1 MLAQGRKRTAGLIV
15 LGGLG
20 GALLLGLNAC
30 DAAEPEPAPPQPGLP
45 SSIRDGL
52 SVDERILACATD
64 EATGEVRLDTLELE
78 VRRVDFNQDGT
89 PDWLVA
95 GRDACLRNTGAT
107 PWWGFLATAPGDDD
121 GPPRIFETRAEEVR
135 LQAGA
140 SSGFVELIASGP
152 GGERHY
158 RYRNGRYSPL
168 VGRSPG
174 AAAGRVIDFGTAP
187 QALDVPE
194 GIDQTRVIDSVLG
207 HRQDATITS
216 GVRGSFTQAGVDE
229 TLLLLQAGGP
239 RAAHNAQGEQPAEL
253 LRYVDGRLQARYR
266 LQGQDGHFIVA
277 APDLD
282 GDGRQELLLRADA
295 YQMGVS
301 IGAASLLRI
310 DPETVQ
316 VLQRFGRVV
325 EDACEGPPVSRKRRK
340 AVIHWNGGSLDDPG
354 AYRLDWQDEAC

>member
-1 MLAQGRKRTAGLIV
+1 MLAERCKRTAGLIV
-15 LGGLG
+15 LGGT
-20 GALLLGLNAC
+20 LLVGLNAC
-30 DAAEPEPAPPQPGLP
+30 DAAEPGLAPSKPGLP

-52 SVDERILACATD
+52 SVDEQVLACATD
-64 EATGEVRLDTLELE
+64 EATGEVRLDALELE

-121 GPPRIFETRAEEVR
+121 GPPRIFETRAEDVR
-135 LQAGA
+135 LQAGT
-140 SSGFVELIASGP
+140 SSSFVELIASGP
-152 GGERHY
+152 GAERLY

-168 VGRSPG
+168 LGRSPES
-174 AAAGRVIDFGTAP
+174 AAGRVIDFGTAP

-194 GIDQTRVIDSVLG
+194 DIDQAHVIDSVLG
-207 HRQDATITS
+207 HRRDATITS

-239 RAAHNAQGEQPAEL
+239 RAAHNVQGEQPAEL
-253 LRYVDGRLQARYR
+253 LRYVGDRLQARYR

-277 APDLD
+277 APDVD

-301 IGAASLLRI
+301 TGAASLLRI

-325 EDACEGPPVSRKRRK
+325 ENACEGPPVSRKRRK
-340 AVIHWNGGSLDDPG
+340 AMIHWNGGRLDDPA
-354 AYRLDWQDEAC
+354 AYQLDWQDESC